1 MGMNKPE
8 RDQDALDLLLQ
19 MNKDGPKEPPIYIN
33 MGKIYKKQGNLK
45 EALKYFNCALNLDPK
60 DINQVKSLIDRIHQ
74 SQEYPDEAEDAEF
87 SWNVAESIT
96 IWKWNRC

>member
-1 MGMNKPE
+1 MNYHYQDLIGQALDEFDVACKLDPKSRMNKYQKVLLLMSMNKPE

-33 MGKIYKKQGNLK
+33 IGKIYKKQGNLK

-60 DINQVKSLIDRIHQ
+60 DIN
-74 SQEYPDEAEDAEF
+74 
-87 SWNVAESIT
+87 
-96 IWKWNRC
+96 